1 MLGGLDR
8 GYKRKIGD
16 SIRSVL
22 VIVACWVTRPLLGWE
37 YQAKVTLGA
46 RLRSQSQG
54 ETRWGQE
61 SLKNDVLP
69 TTYLGGD
76 WELSTGSLHW
86 RPLRSHDGIV
96 SMGQRVRL
104 EWAETQEWSQGA
116 QAKLLT
122 RLWCSRERG
131 GRYRRKE
138 VG

>member
-1 MLGGLDR
+1 MGDKATSGLGVPGQGHFR
-8 GYKRKIGD
+8 GKVEK
-16 SIRSVL
+16 SV
-22 VIVACWVTRPLLGWE
+22 TGRD
-37 YQAKVTLGA
+37 TLGA
-46 RLRSQSQG
+46 G
-54 ETRWGQE
+54 

-122 RLWCSRERG
+122 RLWCSRERV